1 MPIKIKRKADDLVD
15 PGSLGDKIK
24 KRREKQKADIDA
36 LFPPAKKKSK
46 ARAKAKPKPRISRK
60 KK

>member
-1 MPIKIKRKADDLVD
+1 MGRKIDKYIGE
-15 PGSLGDKIK
+15 GSLGDKIK

-46 ARAKAKPKPRISRK
+46 ARAKAKPKPRVSRK